1 MICGA
6 FRRTQNK
13 CERKKALIYRC
24 LRHTGAMCPQCEPFA
39 ERLNFRAP
47 ADYVAFVRRLITQ
60 VGAGPMDVIYGD
72 WLSIH
77 ENRRVIAILFS
88 HDEVAVAVLRFRPKA
103 AKIAMSTA
111 CDHQAWHSQHHEPLL
126 RANHGTIVLLTPG
139 RVTGK
144 PESYAEGQQAG
155 RRRSTRSFLDMIIGA
170 M

>member
-1 MICGA
+1 MICAA

-88 HDEVAVAVLRFRPKA
+88 YDEVAVAVLRFRPKPRRSPCPQLAIIRQGTANITNRFCIRITEPSYCLLPVVLPANRRA
-103 AKIAMSTA
+103 A
-111 CDHQAWHSQHHEPLL
+111 L
-126 RANHGTIVLLTPG
+126 RANRPG
-139 RVTGK
+139 GVGL
-144 PESYAEGQQAG
+144 QG
-155 RRRSTRSFLDMIIGA
+155 RFWT
-170 M
+170 